1 MAKTATTNTAHIS
14 FRMDRDVKQQA
25 ETICANIGMNLTTA
39 FTVFARQLIYQGKF
53 PTEIYAYPLD
63 TLEAMAEVNEM
74 FANGIEKYPSYKSA
88 AELRRAIMAEADNV

>member
-1 MAKTATTNTAHIS
+1 MAHVS

-25 ETICANIGMNLTTA
+25 EKICANIGMNLTTA
-39 FTVFARQLIYQGKF
+39 FTVFAKQLIYQGKF

-63 TLEAMAEVNEM
+63 TIEAMEEVNQM

-88 AELRRAIMAEADNV
+88 EDLHTAIMAEDDADV